1 MGVFLPYNHMVF
13 WVHFIS
19 ESCTF
24 CDLNSD
30 FGNSQILFPLEF
42 YHFFIEHK
50 TQKLIRVDPNNK
62 QPLHLI
68 FVL

>member
-30 FGNSQILFPLEF
+30 FGNSEISFF
-42 YHFFIEHK
+42 YRAQNPEIDK
-50 TQKLIRVDPNNK
+50 S
-62 QPLHLI
+62 
-68 FVL
+68 